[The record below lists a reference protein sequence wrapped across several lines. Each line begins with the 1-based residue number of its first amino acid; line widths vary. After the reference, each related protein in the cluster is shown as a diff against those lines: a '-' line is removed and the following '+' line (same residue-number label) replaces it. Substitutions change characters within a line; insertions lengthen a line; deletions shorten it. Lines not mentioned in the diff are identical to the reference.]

1 MCASRASVGREAVEQ
16 AVAAGALEIVLAA
29 AAVRPARGMRRVPGL
44 RLDRVAQ
51 AFAVDVAEH
60 RGALGAAGPV
70 AAGAILAG
78 TERGAVHRGAGAR
91 VGLVGGRAPAGKGI
105 ALLVERG
112 GLGEIDAS
120 GVRVVDTFGD
130 DLSLGVW

>member
-1 MCASRASVGREAVEQ
+1 MRALRASVRREAVEQ

-78 TERGAVHRGAGAR
+78 TERGAVHLRAGER
-91 VGLVGGRAPAGKGI
+91 VVLVGRRRAAAGNGI

-112 GLGEIDAS
+112 GLGQ
-120 GVRVVDTFGD
+120 
-130 DLSLGVW
+130 

>member
-1 MCASRASVGREAVEQ
+1 MATSGVSRSAIESVPDSLRLSGLQEEMWSPGVNPGGSECARRASVRREAVEQ

-60 RGALGAAGPV
+60 GGALGAAGPV
-70 AAGAILAG
+70 
-78 TERGAVHRGAGAR
+78 
-91 VGLVGGRAPAGKGI
+91 
-105 ALLVERG
+105 
-112 GLGEIDAS
+112 
-120 GVRVVDTFGD
+120 
-130 DLSLGVW
+130 